1 MSFDLSSAIEYYD
14 VMSNFAQKN
23 TYIKI
28 YDDGYTP
35 SESLL
40 SELSSFFTFFTSWP
54 FLAGLA
60 SESLLSLLEL
70 LLSDFLVAMGFL
82 ATFFSSSE
90 DEESEELELELEDD
104 MVDVVMDLSYEVM
117 NSLVEVDGW
126 DLCCSSF
133 WIIGWCSWLVWLL
146 TFTPFTLKVKL
157 IYLHINTCHT

>member
-1 MSFDLSSAIEYYD
+1 
-14 VMSNFAQKN
+14 MSNFAQKN

-40 SELSSFFTFFTSWP
+40 SLELSSFFTFFTSWP
-54 FLAGLA
+54 FLEGLAGLA

-90 DEESEELELELEDD
+90 DEESEELELEDD

-126 DLCCSSF
+126 
-133 WIIGWCSWLVWLL
+133 
-146 TFTPFTLKVKL
+146 
-157 IYLHINTCHT
+157 